1 MDSEPFITHLLE
13 IKIHE
18 SSIDDAECRIVSL
31 LSDVT
36 IAHKVSSIT
45 AILKWGW
52 TGEGLRFYLADCPY
66 TDSIVSEH
74 VKLTMIEDIVANIK
88 DETLQVQFLI
98 TKPLFNKIP
107 IEHWIISSK

>member
-18 SSIDDAECRIVSL
+18 SSIDDTAERIVSL
-31 LSDVT
+31 LSDVA